1 MNQLGNRQMERR
13 VTDNLAFP
21 FGLSD
26 VGIMSY
32 DYGHEDDV
40 FFSGAELSIHSDIQ
54 GVFWKCVL

>member
-1 MNQLGNRQMERR
+1 MEGR
-13 VTDNLAFP
+13 VADNLAFP

-40 FFSGAELSIHSDIQ
+40 YFSGAELSIHSGIQ
-54 GVFWKCVL
+54 GIFWKCVL